1 MVTFFADGKECQETD
16 KIIWF
21 VMLQLA
27 SSSIDVRWGEKY
39 GVCWSFQC
47 FSWAVVKSNE
57 VVIGMLFC
65 LFDYVSVI
73 LVLQNDTVI

>member
-1 MVTFFADGKECQETD
+1 MSILRRYLKYPIVVMVTFFADGKECQETD

-27 SSSIDVRWGEKY
+27 SSSIDVRRGEKY

-47 FSWAVVKSNE
+47 FS
-57 VVIGMLFC
+57 
-65 LFDYVSVI
+65 
-73 LVLQNDTVI
+73 

>member
-1 MVTFFADGKECQETD
+1 MSILRRYLKYPILVMVTFFADGKECQKTD
-16 KIIWF
+16 KIIRF

-47 FSWAVVKSNE
+47 FN
-57 VVIGMLFC
+57 
-65 LFDYVSVI
+65 
-73 LVLQNDTVI
+73 